1 MDNQEHLVE
10 EENALQQEEMAKPD
24 YLEMALRR
32 LFPKEIVRDYILK
45 DHKLSYFIPSYLWRL
60 IPLQGDAPSEIW
72 KDYHCRERNI
82 KLIRLPAVTSAHQR
96 QLSRILKRHLAG
108 SKDQSL

>member
-1 MDNQEHLVE
+1 MTKIHKKFPLK
-10 EENALQQEEMAKPD
+10 ALCRKGF
-24 YLEMALRR
+24 RIR
-32 LFPKEIVRDYILK
+32 ISKSGVKET
-45 DHKLSYFIPSYLWRL
+45 
-60 IPLQGDAPSEIW
+60 
-72 KDYHCRERNI
+72 RNI